1 MKDRFDVYDV
11 GLNESIQDESERYEL
26 IAQVAQ
32 NYDDLAYGFDNE
44 EKLAW
49 DSDDTVV
56 DIRNYML
63 TG

>member
-63 TG
+63 TD